1 MKKTPQKAP
10 QAAAKPAAKPKSKP
24 KSSTSRK
31 AATGAAKPGSAT
43 AKPAAKETAKPKPAT
58 VQPAAKRAAAAS
70 VGAKAL
76 SGKEVF
82 ARLQRHSLDKPGA
95 VEEYPWGDV
104 AWKVRGKL
112 FAVTGQ
118 GAAGVTVKASLEDQA
133 VLVQHRAIR
142 IAPYV
147 GRFGWVS
154 IEIDDAETLA
164 LACKLIDESY
174 AGVAGTGGSQR
185 RAASPASPRR
195 SRPSRPSVP

>member
-10 QAAAKPAAKPKSKP
+10 QAAAKPAAKPKS
-24 KSSTSRK
+24 STSRK
-31 AATGAAKPGSAT
+31 AATGATKPGSAT
-43 AKPAAKETAKPKPAT
+43 AKPSAKETAKPKSGAAK
-58 VQPAAKRAAAAS
+58 PAAKGTAS
-70 VGAKAL
+70 VGGKSL

-154 IEIDDAETLA
+154 IEIDDDETLA

-195 SRPSRPSVP
+195 SRASRPVAP

>member
-10 QAAAKPAAKPKSKP
+10 QPAAKQ
-24 KSSTSRK
+24 
-31 AATGAAKPGSAT
+31 A
-43 AKPAAKETAKPKPAT
+43 AKPKPAT
-58 VQPAAKRAAAAS
+58 GQAAKKAAAKPKPKPATGQAAKKAAAA
-70 VGAKAL
+70 GPAL
-76 SGKEVF
+76 SGKAVF
-82 ARLQRHSLDKPGA
+82 ARLQRHSLEKPGA

-133 VLVQHRAIR
+133 VLVQHPAIS

-154 IEIDDAETLA
+154 IEIGDEETLA

-174 AGVAGTGGSQR
+174 AGVAGPRGSQR
-185 RAASPASPRR
+185 QAASPATPRR
-195 SRPSRPSVP
+195 SRPSRPSAP

>member
-1 MKKTPQKAP
+1 MKKIPKKIPQP
-10 QAAAKPAAKPKSKP
+10 VAK
-24 KSSTSRK
+24 
-31 AATGAAKPGSAT
+31 GAAKPQSGT
-43 AKPAAKETAKPKPAT
+43 AKPSAKETAKPKSGTAKPSAKET
-58 VQPAAKRAAAAS
+58 AKPKSGAAKPAAKGTAS
-70 VGAKAL
+70 VGGKSL

-174 AGVAGTGGSQR
+174 AGVAGTGSSQR

-195 SRPSRPSVP
+195 SRASRPVAP

>member
-10 QAAAKPAAKPKSKP
+10 QPAAKQ
-24 KSSTSRK
+24 
-31 AATGAAKPGSAT
+31 A
-43 AKPAAKETAKPKPAT
+43 AKPKPAT
-58 VQPAAKRAAAAS
+58 GQAAKKAAAKPKPAMSRPAAKQAAKPKPATGQAAKKAAAAAS
-70 VGAKAL
+70 AAGPAL
-76 SGKEVF
+76 SGKAVF

-133 VLVQHRAIR
+133 VLVQHPAIS

-154 IEIDDAETLA
+154 IEIGDEETLA

-174 AGVAGTGGSQR
+174 AEVAGPRGSQR
-185 RAASPASPRR
+185 QAASPAPPRR
-195 SRPSRPSVP
+195 SRPSRPSAP